1 MRIYREWRDARLG
14 GAKVS
19 MAILNS
25 QREEGV
31 LNDQAKQIRD
41 LQQEVA
47 EQKQEIRQW
56 MRNFAGEN
64 QDKFAAYKLLNQHLK
79 PTIDEKSAP

>member
-1 MRIYREWRDARLG
+1 
-14 GAKVS
+14 
-19 MAILNS
+19 
-25 QREEGV
+25 
-31 LNDQAKQIRD
+31 
-41 LQQEVA
+41 